1 MSLSGLTVPEYHT
14 SSRKSCNVE
23 WVGQLRVTSAYPGG
37 CDAVRERGKRRSL
50 ERDQKQRRVL
60 AATD

>member
-1 MSLSGLTVPEYHT
+1 
-14 SSRKSCNVE
+14 
-23 WVGQLRVTSAYPGG
+23 VGRTTESNERITGG
-37 CDAVRERGKRRSL
+37 CDAVRERGTRRSL